1 MLKMY
6 ETTNSCRYEV
16 ECIHPDIGS
25 QFYTF
30 VCVMDNLK
38 LDLYE
43 LRKQIEQ
50 QVNPAGYWHEVK
62 ITQVFAMTQDMV
74 ATLDWND
81 GQVIEKEITE
91 EMCQEAIED
100 EEK

>member
-6 ETTNSCRYEV
+6 KTNNSCIYEV
-16 ECIHPDIGS
+16 ECIHPDVGS

-30 VCVMDNLK
+30 VCAMDNLD

-50 QVNPAGYWHEVK
+50 QVNPARYWHEVK
-62 ITQVFAMTQDMV
+62 ITEVFAVTQKM
-74 ATLDWND
+74 ATTLDWGNS
-81 GQVIEKEITE
+81 QVIEKELTE
-91 EMCQEAIED
+91 EMCQHNQEVD
-100 EEK
+100 Q